1 MTMLATRSGKA
12 REGLSGVER
21 AAALLLAL
29 GDEYGADVWT
39 YLDDDEIRQV
49 TAAMTQLGSLRP
61 NELEKLITEFAE
73 RLPMISV
80 LGDYD
85 RTEQLLKK
93 LLPADKAELIME
105 ELRGP
110 AGRNMWQKM
119 SNVQGPMLANYLKNE
134 HPQTIALVLSRI
146 QSRQT
151 ASVLTL
157 LPEKLVVDVIDRMI
171 HMEAVPKA
179 TLQNVEA
186 ALRSE
191 FMSSISRATGRNVY
205 EQMAEVFNQID
216 RDQEERILGALDKA
230 QPDMAEKIRSMMFVF
245 DDIADLEPQAIQTV
259 IRQVD
264 TAVLAKALKGSSARI
279 RDTFVGNMSK
289 RAGKLLLDELDIL
302 GPLRLKQV
310 EEARQQIVTLTRE
323 LERKGEITITRA
335 DEADD
340 LVM

>member
-1 MTMLATRSGKA
+1 MTMSAARAGK
-12 REGLSGVER
+12 EGLSGVER

-29 GDEYGADVWT
+29 GDEYGAEVWT
-39 YLDDDEIRQV
+39 FLDDEEIRQV
-49 TAAMTQLGSLRP
+49 TGAMTQLGTLQPRD
-61 NELEKLITEFAE
+61 LEKLLAEFAE
-73 RLPMISV
+73 RLPMVSV
-80 LGDYD
+80 LGDYE

-93 LLPADKAELIME
+93 LLPAEKAELIME

-157 LPEKLVVDVIDRMI
+157 LPEKMVVEVIDRMI
-171 HMEAVPKA
+171 HMETVPKA

-191 FMSSISRATGRNVY
+191 FMSTISRATGRNVY

-216 RDQEERILGALDKA
+216 RDHEKRILDALDKS
-230 QPDMAEKIRSMMFVF
+230 QPAVAERIRSMMFVF
-245 DDIADLEPQAIQTV
+245 EDIADLEPQAIQTV

-264 TAVLAKALKGSSARI
+264 TALLAKALKGCASSV
-279 RDTFVGNMSK
+279 RDVFLGNMSK
-289 RAGKLLLDELDIL
+289 RAGKILTDELDAL

-310 EEARQQIVTLTRE
+310 EEAQQQIVTLTRD
-323 LERKGEITITRA
+323 LERKGEITLTRA